1 MASRFFYKALSL
13 IENALQLI
21 KVEEEEEYLL
31 KTLSQTRV
39 GKQRQVLKAHTRNER
54 GSTLNRGL
62 RL

>member
-1 MASRFFYKALSL
+1 MRQESGKSL
-13 IENALQLI
+13 FLQSAIANRI

-39 GKQRQVLKAHTRNER
+39 GKQRQVLKALTRNER